1 MAKTDLKKILS
12 VSGEHGLFEFVA
24 QARNGVIAQSLISGQ
39 RTMLGA
45 SAKVTSLA
53 DVSIYTTSEEMSLKD
68 VFKAIATKLSS
79 GKAMDSKS
87 NPAAI
92 KEFFGEV
99 IPEYDADRFY
109 VSHMKKILDWYN
121 CLQEFASL
129 EFVEEEEEEKPA
141 EE

>member
-12 VSGEHGLFEFVA
+12 VSGEHGLFEYVA
-24 QARNGVIAQSLISGQ
+24 QARSGVIAQSLISGQ

-53 DVSIYTTSEEMSLKD
+53 DVSIYTTSEEMSLKK
-68 VFKAIATKLSS
+68 VFRAIAEKLSS

-87 NPAAI
+87 KPEEI
-92 KEFFGEV
+92 KKFFGEV
-99 IPEYDADRFY
+99 VPQYDADRFY
-109 VSHMKKILDWYN
+109 VSHMKKVLDWYN

-129 EFVEEEEEEKPA
+129 DFVDEEE
-141 EE
+141 

>member
-12 VSGEHGLFEFVA
+12 VSGEHGLFEYVA

-109 VSHMKKILDWYN
+109 VSHMKKVLDWYN